1 MIVRN
6 WKKIIYTGIDPQLA
20 GNPLTLGTV
29 PVATGVKATIQ
40 MAALITNI
48 HVVTKIAT
56 ATVLN
61 VKHYRV
67 LFLGKFMGISVLLT
81 VHPKDVCHFNNRRL
95 SI

>member
-1 MIVRN
+1 
-6 WKKIIYTGIDPQLA
+6 
-20 GNPLTLGTV
+20 V
-29 PVATGVKATIQ
+29 PVATGVKAMIQ

-48 HVVTKIAT
+48 HMITKIAA

-81 VHPKDVCHFNNRRL
+81 IPPKDVCHFNIRRL